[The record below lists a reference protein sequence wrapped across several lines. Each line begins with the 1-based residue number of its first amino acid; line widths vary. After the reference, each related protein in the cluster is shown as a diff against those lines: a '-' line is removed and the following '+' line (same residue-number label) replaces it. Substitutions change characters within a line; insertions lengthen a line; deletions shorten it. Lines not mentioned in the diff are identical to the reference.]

1 VTALVANQKQSKPRG
16 IVIILDGLGD
26 RPSTALGGRTPLEAA
41 HTPNL
46 DRLASNAQCGQI
58 DTFIPGMPV
67 GTHTGTSLFMGVAPR
82 DVYKLAR
89 GPIEASGV
97 GLPVQSGDVVMR
109 CNFATVE
116 ADQDRLRVL
125 DRRAGRIR
133 KGTDEL
139 SAAVNSMVLGDKIV
153 ANVYPATQHRGV
165 VCLSG
170 PHLSQSISDTDPG
183 ELSNPGYVLSSIA
196 IDEEDAAAFNTA
208 KAVNEFV
215 CRAYE
220 ILRKHPVNKKRIHN
234 NLPPAT
240 GIITRGAGIFRETH
254 TLLRHLDMKVAVV
267 AGERTVLGL
276 AKLFGYTPFSDP
288 GFTSLPDTNLE
299 AKVKAVLSALESNDL
314 VFLHVKGT
322 DTCSHDGDPQG
333 KASFIERIDAA
344 IAPLLG
350 TDRVIGIAADHS
362 TDSTLGRHCGDPV
375 PGLIYAANGRVDACQ
390 SFGESACMQGGLGR
404 ISANTFLLTI
414 LDLMNRLH
422 EYRPSDSRFLLRI

>member
-1 VTALVANQKQSKPRG
+1 MTKREHSKPRG
-16 IVIILDGLGD
+16 IIIILDGLGD
-26 RPSTALGGRTPLEAA
+26 RPSPSLDGNTPLEAA

-46 DRLASNAQCGQI
+46 DRLVANGQCGQI

-67 GTHTGTSLFMGVAPR
+67 GTHTGTSLFMGVPPR

-97 GLPVQSGDVVMR
+97 GLPVQPGDVVMR
-109 CNFATVE
+109 CNFATLE
-116 ADQDRLRVL
+116 ADKDRLRVL

-139 SAAVNSMVLGDKIV
+139 SAALNSMELENEVV

-183 ELSNPGYVLSSIA
+183 ELANPRYVLSSEA
-196 IDEEDAAAFNTA
+196 IDEEDAAGSNTA
-208 KAVNEFV
+208 RAVNEFV

-220 ILRKHPVNKKRIHN
+220 ILRNHPVNKKRVDN
-234 NLPPAT
+234 GELPAS
-240 GIITRGAGIFRETH
+240 GIITRGAGMFRDTH
-254 TLLRHLDMKVAVV
+254 TLLRHLDLKVAVV

-276 AKLFGYTPFSDP
+276 AKLFKFTPISDP

-299 AKVKAVLSALESNDL
+299 AKVQAVLSALESNDL

-322 DTCSHDGDPQG
+322 DTCSHDMDSQG
-333 KASFIERIDAA
+333 KARFLERVDAA
-344 IAPLLG
+344 LAPLISP
-350 TDRVIGIAADHS
+350 DRVIGIAADHS

-375 PGLIYAANGRVDACQ
+375 PGAIFSANGRVDSCK
-390 SFGESACMQGGLGR
+390 SFGESSCMQGGLGR